1 MQPLCKAVLHSA
13 IRLSIACSG
22 SVSLRV
28 CRSILIARSTSPA
41 GGGGWTFVE
50 RDRAGKLSSCRICMA
65 PSLHLFHGGVN
76 TGRNESARS
85 CSSFILPARIS
96 FLIASI
102 DLLSPNSHFLPTA
115 SWLIWLN
122 PCWCQ
127 QNKSFFIASDLI
139 CRQLSALSHCGTR
152 ARQRGMSKS
161 ANNCIIWM
169 KLLSIRPISSARK
182 KMRTGRERS
191 SAASNSSFSHWSRFP
206 GSSVC
211 QSEEGGGFM

>member
-1 MQPLCKAVLHSA
+1 MQPLFRAVSHSA
-13 IRLSIACSG
+13 IRLSIACFG

-50 RDRAGKLSSCRICMA
+50 RDRARKSSSCRICMA
-65 PSLHLFHGGVN
+65 AVLHLFQGGVN
-76 TGRNESARS
+76 TGTNESARS

-96 FLIASI
+96 FRIALV
-102 DLLSPNSHFLPTA
+102 DLFSPNSHFLPIA

-127 QNKSFFIASDLI
+127 QNKSFFIACDLI
-139 CRQLSALSHCGTR
+139 CRQLSALSHFGTR

-182 KMRTGRERS
+182 KIRTGRDVF
-191 SAASNSSFSHWSRFP
+191 SAASKSSCSRWSRSL

-211 QSEEGGGFM
+211 RSEEGCGFI